1 MNIGQIE
8 ENLSNLIRNFS
19 RENFIYELLLAY
31 GLPKTTITLLKKGKH
46 NLSKKEGQIILKKK
60 LFFQESENQDLHALI
75 DSIQKDKATHRHN
88 PRFIIVTD
96 YKTILAVDTK
106 TKDTLDEKIFN
117 LDKCCNFFAPWAGME
132 KANHKNEN
140 PADVK
145 AAEKM
150 AKIYDEIQ
158 KDNQFNTKEDLH
170 SLNTFLSRLL
180 FCFFAE
186 DTGIFKLGAFTN
198 GIASHTQN
206 DGSDLDQYLDRLFEA
221 LNTQNRSN
229 YPDYLSEFPY
239 VNGGLFGDKYFA
251 PKFSVKSRRLII
263 ECGKEDWKD
272 INPDIF
278 GSMIQAVVHTEQR
291 GSMGM
296 HYTSVPN
303 IMKVIEPLFLN
314 ELKEE
319 FEKNY
324 DNEKKLN
331 QLLTRL
337 ENLRIFDP
345 ACGSGN
351 FLIIAYKEIKNL
363 EIEVY
368 QRIQQITKKPSFAFS
383 RVKPS
388 QFYGI
393 ELDDFAC
400 EVATL
405 SLWLAEHQMNVKFK
419 AVFGQANPTLPLK
432 DGGKIVCG
440 NATRINWEE
449 VCAKDEGK
457 EIYIL
462 GNPPYLGSSIQNKSQ
477 KDDLAQSCKGFK
489 NYKNLDYIACWFVK
503 GAQYIKDSNA
513 ELGFVSTNSICQ
525 GEQVGLLWP
534 NILDDLEISFAHQS
548 FKWSN
553 SAKSNAGV
561 ICIVIGL
568 ANKSSKPKS
577 LYKNNICSVVSNI
590 NPYLTSGKFIP
601 ILRRSQNISEL
612 PTILWGN
619 KASDGG
625 FLNLDYKEKNDLI
638 TKEPLSKRYLKKY
651 IGSQEF
657 IKGIERWC
665 LWISD
670 NDLPEALKIEDIRN
684 RVEEVRKSRLESPA
698 DSTQAA
704 ASKSHRFIQIQHE
717 PANALIIPSVS
728 SENRDYIPI
737 GFVKSDTVVNAQ
749 CYVIYHPQDFIFGI
763 ISSRMHMVWVR
774 AVAGRLKT
782 DYRYSS
788 ALCYCSFPFPSLTEK
803 QKNSITDHVYNV
815 MEEREKYPEKTMS
828 DLYDPKKMPAGLR
841 KAHQDLDVAIEL
853 CYRSKPFTSDE
864 ERLEH
869 LFRLYE
875 EMTSKEKVGGK

>member
-1 MNIGQIE
+1 MNSTQIE
-8 ENLSNLIRNFS
+8 ENLTKLIANFLK
-19 RENFIYELLLAY
+19 EDFIYELLLAY

-46 NLSKKEGQIILKKK
+46 NLAKKSGQIILKKK
-60 LFFQESENQDLHALI
+60 LFFQESANQDLHALI
-75 DSIQKDKATHRHN
+75 DSIQKDEATHRHN
-88 PRFIIVTD
+88 PRFVIVTD
-96 YKTILAVDTK
+96 YENILAIDTK
-106 TKDTLDEKIFN
+106 TKDTLDEKIVN
-117 LDKCCNFFAPWAGME
+117 LNKRFDFFLPWAGME

-158 KDNQFNTKEDLH
+158 KDNQFNKEDLH

-186 DTGIFKLGAFTN
+186 DTGIFRLSAFTN
-198 GIASHTQN
+198 GIASHTQT
-206 DGSDLDQYLDRLFEA
+206 DGSDLDQYLNRLFEA
-221 LNTQNRSN
+221 LNTQSRSN

-239 VNGGLFGDKYFA
+239 VNGGLFGDSYFA
-251 PKFSVKSRRLII
+251 PKFSARSRKMII
-263 ECGKEDWKD
+263 ECGELDWSA

-278 GSMIQAVVHTEQR
+278 GSMIQAVVHTDQR

-363 EIEVY
+363 EIEIY

-383 RVKPS
+383 RVKLS

-405 SLWLAEHQMNVKFK
+405 SLWLAEHQMNVKFRE
-419 AVFGQANPTLPLK
+419 VFGQSNPTLPLQE
-432 DGGKIVCG
+432 GGRIVCD

-449 VCAKDEGK
+449 VCPKDEGK

-462 GNPPYLGSSIQNKSQ
+462 GNPPY
-477 KDDLAQSCKGFK
+477 KGFSQQDEQQK
-489 NYKNLDYIACWFVK
+489 SDLNHILGTTTKMDYIVCWFIR
-503 GAQYIKDSNA
+503 GANYIAGCNA
-513 ELGFVSTNSICQ
+513 KLGFVSTNSICQ
-525 GEQVGLLWP
+525 GEQVSLLWP
-534 NILDDLEISFAHQS
+534 AIFANDIEIGFAHQS
-548 FKWSN
+548 FKWAN
-553 SAKSNAGV
+553 NAKSNAGV
-561 ICIVIGL
+561 TCIIVGL
-568 ANKSSKPKS
+568 QNKQNTEKR
-577 LYKNNICSVVSNI
+577 LYFGGTKKVVKHI
-590 NPYLTSGKFIP
+590 NPYLSDNNSLAVSKRT
-601 ILRRSQNISEL
+601 ISLSNL
-612 PTILWGN
+612 PQMVLGNMPNDWGYLH
-619 KASDGG
+619 
-625 FLNLDYKEKNDLI
+625 FTLEEKERLTHEYPI
-638 TKEPLSKRYLKKY
+638 TKNWLKKV

-657 IKGIERWC
+657 IKGIDRYC
-665 LWISD
+665 LWIQDSELD
-670 NDLPEALKIEDIRN
+670 AAYSIPILKD
-684 RVEEVRKSRLESPA
+684 RLEKVFYERSR
-698 DSTQAA
+698 SKKISYNKF
-704 ASKSHRFIQIQHE
+704 ASKPHKFVEIRHKDT
-717 PANALIIPSVS
+717 AALIVPGIS
-728 SENRDYIPI
+728 SEKREYILV
-737 GFVKSDTVVNAQ
+737 GSVDKG
-749 CYVIYHPQDFIFGI
+749 VIINNLAFAIYDPEPHLFGI
-763 ISSRMHMVWVR
+763 LSSKMHMTWVR
-774 AVAGRLKT
+774 AIGGQLETRI
-782 DYRYSS
+782 RYSS
-788 ALCYCSFPFPSLTEK
+788 VLCYNTFPFPEINEK
-803 QKNSITDHVYNV
+803 QKQSIASHVYNIL
-815 MEEREKYPEKTMS
+815 EEREKHPEKTMA
-828 DLYDPKKMPAGLR
+828 DLYDPNKMPAGLK
-841 KAHQDLDVAIEL
+841 KAHQDLDIAIEL

-869 LFRLYE
+869 LFKLYE
-875 EMTSKEKVGGK
+875 GMVNEK